1 MTQRRALLKRY
12 GIALALLAAY
22 YLVVRFTSVS
32 IPCPFKK
39 ITGLRCPGCGISRM
53 LVAMSKGHFSEA
65 FGYNQVLFFMVP
77 MFVVLSVM
85 KLAFMPKFLSDES
98 KFYRIMTYAA
108 IAVLLIF
115 GVLRNIF
122 KF

>member
-1 MTQRRALLKRY
+1 MTKRRELLKRY

-22 YLVVRFTSVS
+22 YCVVRFTGLS

-53 LVAMSKGHFSEA
+53 LMAMSKGHFSEA
-65 FGYNQVLFFMVP
+65 VGYNQVLFFMVP
-77 MFVVLSVM
+77 LFVVFTVI
-85 KLAFMPKFLSDES
+85 KIAFMPKFLDPKS
-98 KFYRIMTYAA
+98 KFYRIMTYSALV
-108 IAVLLIF
+108 VLLAF
-115 GVLRNIF
+115 GILRNVY